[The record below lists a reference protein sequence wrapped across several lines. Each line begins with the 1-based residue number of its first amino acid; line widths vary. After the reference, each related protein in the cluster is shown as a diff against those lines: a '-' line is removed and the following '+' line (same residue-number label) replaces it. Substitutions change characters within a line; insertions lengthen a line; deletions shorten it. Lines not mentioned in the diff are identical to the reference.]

1 MKNPKLGDYIL
12 WKGELAKV
20 VYETSERTVGIEFIA
35 DCKCPHCNGNLGKK
49 QINVMPTSLLFK
61 EYAKPLQTM
70 GDEYGY
76 D

>member
-1 MKNPKLGDYIL
+1 MKTPKLGDYIL
-12 WKGELAKV
+12 WKCELAKV
-20 VYETSERTVGIEFIA
+20 VYETSERTVGIELIA
-35 DCKCPHCNGNLGKK
+35 DCKCPYCNGNLGKK
-49 QINVMPTSLLFK
+49 QIDLIPTSLLFQ